1 MATLLSLLTGCGKDL
16 RVSDIFDSTTTFAI
30 PVDKSPTNGLTRV
43 EDNYP
48 GLAMIA
54 NQVLRTPLTDKFRSK
69 AISRE
74 INVQGGY
81 VIDLDEKP
89 LSDELANSKLT
100 KQLVTVMVAVA
111 DGQKEVQKLNISGKD
126 FRKFVEAALKD
137 VEDTYASSTSKVKVG
152 KMFGPARA
160 LTRQGMLFAYLK
172 AYFNGSFVDRSGNII
187 SKPTITG
194 SGVSN
199 ATVAGLLNVFLEA
212 FYDYALSNKSPV
224 LAQKDKVVTYIPM
237 YLADA
242 TDPSLFVQKFKQ
254 SKVNDWFTYKNNQPT
269 AADFVPIEE
278 VSDDG
283 LITPQKARL
292 IRFISNIAGEKSKAL
307 SGIIFRAFGSIDV
320 GLVVFGKFNIGDNEI
335 LATLLDTT
343 FEVSSRR
350 LIELAVYQFFEKKVD
365 QMFRDNEMGA
375 ILKGFE

>member
-1 MATLLSLLTGCGKDL
+1 
-16 RVSDIFDSTTTFAI
+16 
-30 PVDKSPTNGLTRV
+30 
-43 EDNYP
+43 
-48 GLAMIA
+48 
-54 NQVLRTPLTDKFRSK
+54 
-69 AISRE
+69 
-74 INVQGGY
+74 
-81 VIDLDEKP
+81 
-89 LSDELANSKLT
+89 
-100 KQLVTVMVAVA
+100 
-111 DGQKEVQKLNISGKD
+111 
-126 FRKFVEAALKD
+126 
-137 VEDTYASSTSKVKVG
+137 
-152 KMFGPARA
+152 MFGPARA